1 MSKKTLSER
10 MNARTPLHQRQA
22 VEPVNMYT
30 NPQVDKPTNGEDSSG
45 TSPQVDMSPRPQVH
59 ETTSPQVGKPT
70 SGQVHKYTTHLR
82 QETIKAVK
90 RAAFDRECKDYEIV
104 QQALDAY
111 LREQRG

>member
-1 MSKKTLSER
+1 MSKKSLSER
-10 MNARTPLHQRQA
+10 MSARTPLQQRQA

-30 NPQVDKPTNGEDSSG
+30 SPQVDKPTSSEAHSE
-45 TSPQVDMSPRPQVH
+45 TSPQGDMSTDPQTRN
-59 ETTSPQVGKPT
+59 TTSPQVGKTT

-90 RAAFDRECKDYEIV
+90 RAAFERECKDYEIV